1 MVVLEKEKLWTKDF
15 IGISLASLFL
25 FIPFYTLMITL
36 PIYTLEDLGGNE
48 TQVGLI
54 VTVFLISAVLIRPF
68 TGILLDRFGKKEMLY
83 FSLFIFFIASALYI
97 FTTSFK
103 VLLLLRF
110 FHGFGFG
117 IATIATGTIVA
128 DIVPEQRRGEGMGY
142 FALFMNLA
150 MVIGPFLGLIF
161 LQYVE
166 FNKLFVMIALLSLIS
181 LLLSFIPKLAWK
193 KSYSESEVANFEF
206 KIDNLFERKVIPIVF
221 IAGILAFFYSSVL
234 SFISIY
240 AQQIDLVK
248 TASVFFLVYAFFLIL
263 TRPISGRAFDR
274 LGESYVIYP
283 SILLFGLGMII
294 LSQTTHSFSFLLAGA
309 LIGIGYGTVG
319 PSIQTVAINNVE
331 PQRRATAT
339 ATFFTFFDGGM
350 GLGSFTLGIVASHIG
365 LSKLYL
371 ISGVCVL
378 GVLVLYYYLHGKNR
392 SLS

>member
-103 VLLLLRF
+103 LLLLLRF

-350 GLGSFTLGIVASHIG
+350 GLGSFTLGIVASYIG